1 MNQIE
6 YAEEQMA
13 TLKNYFKILNLAKYA
28 QNKKIKILCSL
39 LITKE
44 TGFFVSELSK
54 YGFDVRLVSS
64 NPISTNL
71 EVVKELKELG
81 IKVYWIKKDNNG
93 DFKKLL
99 ARSLEFN
106 PDYII
111 DDGGDLVDL
120 LQKLNIPSIKG
131 CCEETTSGITI
142 DKKIFNENH
151 LKFPVIAVN
160 NARTKNLMDNHF
172 GTGQS
177 TVDGIIRATQEMIAG
192 KNVIIC
198 GYGNCGSGIAKRLTG
213 FGARVSI
220 TEIDPIKALQAFY
233 DGYKIGILSELGKTA
248 DIIITVTGGIN
259 AVSEKDFSKLKSG
272 CILANAGH
280 SNCEIDVNFL
290 REKYSLIYESKNYDV
305 FLRGKQRIILLGKG
319 RIINV
324 VAANGHPSEIMALSY
339 SSQAAGL
346 DFLLRNNLAP
356 NIYELPTKYED
367 KIAKIH
373 LTAKGQKLT
382 ALRTEQKDYFSGIL

>member
-6 YAEEQMA
+6 YAEEQMV
-13 TLKNYFKILNLAKYA
+13 TLKNYFKILNLAKYTR
-28 QNKKIKILCSL
+28 KRKIKILCSL

-44 TGFFVSELSK
+44 TGFFISELSK

-71 EVVKELKELG
+71 EVVKELKEQG

-93 DFKKLL
+93 DFRKLL
-99 ARSLEFN
+99 RKSLNFL

-120 LQKLNIPSIKG
+120 LQEVEIPSIKG

-177 TVDGIIRATQEMIAG
+177 TVDGIIRATQESW
-192 KNVIIC
+192 KKYRNLWLWQLWKW
-198 GYGNCGSGIAKRLTG
+198 NCKTFNGVRCKSFNNRNRPNKGSS
-213 FGARVSI
+213 SI
-220 TEIDPIKALQAFY
+220 L
-233 DGYKIGILSELGKTA
+233 
-248 DIIITVTGGIN
+248 
-259 AVSEKDFSKLKSG
+259 
-272 CILANAGH
+272 
-280 SNCEIDVNFL
+280 
-290 REKYSLIYESKNYDV
+290 
-305 FLRGKQRIILLGKG
+305 
-319 RIINV
+319 
-324 VAANGHPSEIMALSY
+324 
-339 SSQAAGL
+339 
-346 DFLLRNNLAP
+346 
-356 NIYELPTKYED
+356 
-367 KIAKIH
+367 
-373 LTAKGQKLT
+373 
-382 ALRTEQKDYFSGIL
+382 